1 MEVRIKSYQ
10 TMSEAISDQALLNSK
25 GITATLQNTQD
36 IHPTL
41 IGQVFLV
48 VEKKD
53 YDKARSALNYETSEG
68 SEDDT

>member
-1 MEVRIKSYQ
+1 
-10 TMSEAISDQALLNSK
+10 MSDAISDQALLSSK

-48 VEKKD
+48 VSDKD
-53 YDKARSALNYETSEG
+53 YEKARMTL
-68 SEDDT
+68 EDIKGE